1 MDGAALVSD
10 ATELLDARA
19 RFEDLV
25 VTVEAPLRRALV
37 AAYGA
42 EAGREAAA
50 EALAWAWEHLERV
63 EATGNPGGYLWRVG
77 QTAAR
82 RGRAWSDRRAD
93 VVLPERPAA
102 DDRPAFEP
110 ALVAGLAALSEHQ
123 RAAVLLVHG
132 WGYTLDAAAG
142 ALGCRVSTLRNHLSR
157 GLTKLRASLGVDDD

>member
-1 MDGAALVSD
+1 
-10 ATELLDARA
+10 
-19 RFEDLV
+19 
-25 VTVEAPLRRALV
+25 V

-42 EAGREAAA
+42 EAGRDATA

-63 EATGNPGGYLWRVG
+63 EATSNPGGYLWRVG

-93 VVLPERPAA
+93 VVLPERASV
-102 DDRPAFEP
+102 DDGPAFEP
-110 ALVAGLAALSEHQ
+110 ALVAGLAALSAHQ

-132 WGYTLDAAAG
+132 WGYTLDAAAA

-157 GLTKLRASLGVDDD
+157 GLTKLRASLGVDDG

>member
-1 MDGAALVSD
+1 MDGGAVVRD

-19 RFEDLV
+19 RFEALV
-25 VTVEAPLRRALV
+25 IATEAPLRRALV

-63 EATGNPGGYLWRVG
+63 EATRNPGGYLWRVG

-82 RGRAWSDRRAD
+82 RGRVWSDRRAD
-93 VVLPERPAA
+93 VVLPERSAE
-102 DDRPAFEP
+102 DGPAFEP

-123 RAAVLLVHG
+123 RTAVLLVHG
-132 WGYTLDAAAG
+132 WGYTLDAAAA
-142 ALGCRVSTLRNHLSR
+142 ALGCRASTLRNHLSR
-157 GLTKLRASLGVDDD
+157 GLTKLRASLGVDDG